1 MQLNDDTLLE
11 EVLGWCASVLGP
23 VEVVSDDTRD
33 HPGKR
38 VSACRLRAA
47 SGEYYLKLHQ
57 DPVHWNYETHG
68 YEQWAPAFGVFAPRL
83 LAVREETPLAL
94 LISGLPGMILDEVKL
109 PPAQERTVWRA
120 AGQALT
126 ALHGLAVG
134 DYFGPCRRDG
144 APAGTPITEA
154 RAYISAEFENWLER
168 GRRISS
174 LTDDEL
180 AIVSAVRN
188 LIPAFAGERP
198 VPCHRDYG
206 PANWLVTADGAWAG
220 VIDFEFAY
228 WEVRVADF
236 TRYPNWEWLNRPDL
250 IDAFFEAYGRAFT
263 PEEEQQRLVGHT
275 LYALG
280 ALVWGQESAYYG
292 FAAEGRQALRRLGE
306 LLG

>member
-1 MQLNDDTLLE
+1 MQEILD
-11 EVLGWCASVLGP
+11 WCASILGP
-23 VEVVSDDTRD
+23 FEVVSDDTRD

-38 VSACRLRAA
+38 VAACRLRAR
-47 SGEYYLKLHQ
+47 SGDYYVKLHR

-68 YEQWAPAFGVFAPRL
+68 YEQWAPAFGKFAPRL
-83 LAVREETPLAL
+83 LAVREEAPLAL
-94 LISGLPGMILDEVKL
+94 LISELPGKILDEVKL
-109 PPAQERTVWRA
+109 TAAQERAVWQT
-120 AGQALT
+120 AGQALV

-144 APAGTPITEA
+144 APVGTPINEA
-154 RAYISAEFENWLER
+154 TAYVMAEFEDWLER
-168 GRRISS
+168 GRRIAC

-180 AIVSAVRN
+180 AIVSATRE
-188 LIPAFAGERP
+188 LIPVFAGERP

-206 PANWLVTADGAWAG
+206 PANWLITAEGAWAG

-250 IDAFFEAYGRAFT
+250 IEAFFEGYGRAFT

-292 FAAEGRQALRRLGE
+292 FAAEGRQALQRLGE
-306 LLG
+306 LLR